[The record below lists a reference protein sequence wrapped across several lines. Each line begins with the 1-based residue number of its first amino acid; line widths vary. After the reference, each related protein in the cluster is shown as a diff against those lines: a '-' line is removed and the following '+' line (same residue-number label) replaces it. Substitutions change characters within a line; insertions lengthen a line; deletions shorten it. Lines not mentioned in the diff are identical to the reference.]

1 VSNDHGRAT
10 NHWERLVSDI
20 LQRAV
25 SDVVYYDGQRARVV
39 AEGLSHSNGVAGS
52 RDGKKVR
59 AEARQQR
66 RPVGPLAH
74 ALVLRWA

>member
-1 VSNDHGRAT
+1 
-10 NHWERLVSDI
+10 VSDI

-25 SDVVYYDGQRARVV
+25 SNVVCYDGQRARVV

-59 AEARQQR
+59 ARPNSSRGGTGSSRAR
-66 RPVGPLAH
+66 V
-74 ALVLRWA
+74 RWA